1 MNVGYFRTWYG
12 GDGGGSGI
20 PGAETAL
27 YVTDNL
33 RVTPADYDPYCI
45 TAPVDRRL
53 PGGGGNQLCG
63 LYDVKP
69 ALFGQVDNMVQVR
82 RGVRQEEDARL

>member
-1 MNVGYFRTWYG
+1 MSLQHELTPSVGLNVGYFRTWYG

-33 RVTPADYDPYCI
+33 RVTPADYDRYCI
-45 TAPVDRRL
+45 TAPTTAAL
-53 PGGGGNQLCG
+53 PAAAATSCAGCTT
-63 LYDVKP
+63 
-69 ALFGQVDNMVQVR
+69 
-82 RGVRQEEDARL
+82 